1 MHDTPSH
8 EPRRSAVA
16 AGRRLADSAVRRAD
30 GTSTWILVVELFL
43 GLGWARAFVEKVI
56 DPAWWRG
63 DALREFVA
71 DHDAM
76 ALDWFEPLLTGLIV
90 PLAVPVSLVV
100 LALEGLAAFT
110 FLAGRGR
117 PIGLTAGIGLNL
129 TFLAAGAVNPS
140 AFYLVLQGALAVAVI
155 ERSGADLRRVLFGV
169 EVVVITSAAISA
181 ASIRTLHPAR
191 VIEDPAVMVMT
202 LAALTV
208 LAAELVLR
216 RGHGDHRTDRCEAC
230 GSATASPQVP
240 VR

>member
-1 MHDTPSH
+1 MHDTPPH
-8 EPRRSAVA
+8 QLRRSAVA
-16 AGRRLADSAVRRAD
+16 TARRLADTAAGRAD
-30 GTSTWILVVELFL
+30 GTTTWILIVELFL
-43 GLGWARAFVEKVI
+43 GLGWTRAFVEKLI

-63 DALREFVA
+63 DALRQFAA
-71 DHDAM
+71 DHDAL
-76 ALDWFEPLLTGLIV
+76 ALDWFEPFLTGVVV

-100 LALEGLAAFT
+100 LALEGLVAFT

-129 TFLAAGAVNPS
+129 VFLAAGAVNPS

-169 EVVVITSAAISA
+169 EVVVITAAVISA
-181 ASIRTLHPAR
+181 TSIRTLHPAH

-208 LAAELVLR
+208 LATELVLR
-216 RGHGDHRTDRCEAC
+216 RGHESCASSRSPIADEGRVDRPA
-230 GSATASPQVP
+230 G
-240 VR
+240 